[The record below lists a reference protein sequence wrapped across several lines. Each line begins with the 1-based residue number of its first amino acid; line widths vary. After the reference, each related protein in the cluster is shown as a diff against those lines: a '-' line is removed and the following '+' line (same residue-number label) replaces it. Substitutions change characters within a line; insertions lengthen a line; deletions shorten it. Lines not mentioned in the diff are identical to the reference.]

1 MRRYAAWVVAFAL
14 GVSVGWWGRSAPT
27 AVDPL
32 RQSLRKGIARQEA
45 VVQAARLEYERHP
58 ESWAAAHRL
67 ALVLLTLR
75 DWQRT
80 AGPELDLSQSPA
92 PLEAELRHLADRST
106 ALARTPTEQDLAARL
121 HGRLGAERDY

>member
-45 VVQAARLEYERHP
+45 VVQAARVQFEAVP
-58 ESWAAAHRL
+58 ESCATAHRL
-67 ALVLLTLR
+67 ALALLTLR

-106 ALARTPTEQDLAARL
+106 ALARTPTKQDLAARL